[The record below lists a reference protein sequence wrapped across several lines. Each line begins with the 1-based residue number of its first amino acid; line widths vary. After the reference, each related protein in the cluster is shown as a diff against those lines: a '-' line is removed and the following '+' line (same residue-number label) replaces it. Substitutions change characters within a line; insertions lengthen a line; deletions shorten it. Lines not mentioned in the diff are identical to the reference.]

1 MTTLVCSWFK
11 NKTIRSNL
19 APRRRSFCQCIF
31 HSVVWWAV
39 CTPSSCPM
47 VEVVVKIWSALF
59 SLSIQKGQKSRHPE
73 TWYSPWSER
82 TYWGPWLW
90 TPREG
95 STWTHS
101 SPPTW
106 CIPQVFM
113 IKNVEQYLTS
123 WHPIS
128 TCSWEGLS
136 LLQWTT
142 TSTRSRCS
150 RTGTTLSCRC
160 SRPAD
165 QTLWKLSWF
174 KKLIRNL

>member
-11 NKTIRSNL
+11 NKTIRSHL

-106 CIPQVFM
+106 WIPPKFRWSKMKTPFWKILDIMAFNLNLFLRRPV
-113 IKNVEQYLTS
+113 IAAVDHHQYSLALQS
-123 WHPIS
+123 NWHDAV
-128 TCSWEGLS
+128 L
-136 LLQWTT
+136 
-142 TSTRSRCS
+142 
-150 RTGTTLSCRC
+150 
-160 SRPAD
+160 
-165 QTLWKLSWF
+165 
-174 KKLIRNL
+174 